1 MKKYTVCIDKNYPR
15 RFGAND
21 EMSELIDSNL
31 NPVLNWTFS
40 DGLSADNPT
49 AIPDVTNINEVYN
62 EGHATNEQ
70 VSNLE
75 QNRIDFS
82 ANVFNYIV
90 HTTFQN
96 VLLKYDSAVIYN
108 LVNWQDA
115 VVVADINNLDYQIFF
130 DILMYDPVGIDAYA
144 YEALVRNTKFAEV
157 KRNNDGLV
165 EDKRLAVKWT
175 DDNTAEN
182 VDIGSISKDDIY
194 MYEGTL
200 SDNVRQGSTD
210 LIVKF
215 TQLPDKYNNNHSYR
229 MHIAFAGR
237 NFDENYI
244 NTSTANYKNWL
255 NVSSDANSS
264 EADIIE
270 AFDACEGIK
279 YKFYDVA
286 GNITY
291 WVMPHLKINVVTL
304 DDIKDLKKLQLTFI
318 DTHPEDMILSEDI
331 IGRTTVKVYNP
342 NQKFADYPINIYL
355 EKKSIGH
362 LYPTTYQLHS
372 EKISDNFTYT
382 YVTELVDNIVES
394 GWVIASAELQL
405 FNWTGALAKYVNFI
419 ISQTKVTGS
428 LGEWIK
434 ECNDNTR
441 KLTLD
446 PFVPQYLKDTTNK
459 NSAYYK
465 FVKFTENYL
474 NTMYK
479 AYNKECYISVLEVI
493 ARMYNFNDVYQ
504 IYDNLL
510 TKYDDDHGDMLH
522 IDMSELS
529 KLIEIDKQM
538 E

>member
-21 EMSELIDSNL
+21 ETSELIDSHL

-40 DGLSADNPT
+40 DGLSAYNPT
-49 AIPDVTNINEVYN
+49 AVQDVTNINEVYN

-75 QNRIDFS
+75 QDRIDFS

-96 VLLKYDSAVIYN
+96 VLLKYDSAVIYD
-108 LVNWQDA
+108 LVNWQDT
-115 VVVADINNLDYQIFF
+115 VSVLNVNDLDYQIFF

-157 KRNNDGLV
+157 KRNNEGLI

-175 DDNTAEN
+175 DTDTADN

-237 NFDENYI
+237 NFNENYI
-244 NTSTANYKNWL
+244 NTTTDNYENWL
-255 NVSSDANSS
+255 NVSSNTNSS
-264 EADIIE
+264 EAEIIA

-318 DTHPEDMILSEDI
+318 DTHPEDMILGDDI

-342 NQKFADYPINIYL
+342 NQNFADYPIKIYL

-362 LYPTTYQLHS
+362 LYPTTYQVHS

-428 LGEWIK
+428 LGEWVK
-434 ECNDNTR
+434 ECNDNIR